1 MLRKEFIIIA
11 LIFLFPGLTWAAEQ
25 FVPGEILVKFR
36 STGITAL
43 STSSLAKLNSQYGLI
58 SADKVFPKAPVGAKI
73 STLSTGERRTLPDL
87 SRIYKLVFPKDVDIP
102 EVVAAYQSDPQVEY
116 AEPNYIL
123 RAHTP
128 NDPAYKVYPNNP
140 NQWGLFKIGLTS
152 TESGTSGWNITQGS
166 ASVPIA
172 VIDTGVDWN
181 HPDLSANIW
190 LNTADP
196 INGVDDDANGYVDD
210 YRGWDFVSVAAGSV
224 FAGEDPGPRDND
236 PMDFEGHGTHVSGIA
251 SAANNNGVG
260 GAGTGWNCTIM
271 AVRAGYKNAAGDG
284 VFNTDDIAAAIS
296 YAADRGAKVINMSFG
311 SLVSVVTIQ
320 NAVVYAFGKD
330 CVLVGSAGNDNNGI
344 QNFPSAYDQVICVA
358 GTDVNDSKA
367 SYSNFGTHVDVSA
380 PGGDGWPVTPG
391 MIYSTYFN
399 DTYAWAQGTSQA
411 APFVAGLAGLIRSKF
426 PSLTNDNVR
435 SLIVN
440 KADNIDAQNPGYINL
455 LGSGRINAFAS
466 LYETTPPTVRLITPN
481 GGENLYITQNY
492 NITWTATDDSAVAG
506 NGISILYT
514 TGETYIPIAT
524 NITNSGTY
532 CWTVPSLI
540 TTEAKVKVVAVDI
553 LGNTASDESDG
564 FFSIRPETSLP
575 LVLITSPVNNQRISG
590 TLEVTGTAS
599 DENLSYYLLEYG
611 KDGGYYRIVSS
622 ETAVI
627 SGRLGTWETAGLL
640 PGNYILRLTAHDPF
654 GHSTQASVEVVL
666 YLSGDTRLVEPP
678 RSGPSPFNPLY
689 TQPLLISYKLN
700 DDADIQVHIYN
711 MYGELVWRGVYPA
724 GTAGGRAGTNNVVW
738 DGRDAFGNLA
748 DSGVYLYQI
757 IFRGKII
764 SKGKF
769 ACLKN

>member
-1 MLRKEFIIIA
+1 M
-11 LIFLFPGLTWAAEQ
+11 
-25 FVPGEILVKFR
+25 PGEILVKFK
-36 STGITAL
+36 SSGISAL

-58 SADKVFPKAPVGAKI
+58 SADKVFPKAPVGARI
-73 STLSTGERRTLPDL
+73 STLASGERRTLPDL

-102 EVVAAYQSDPQVEY
+102 EVVAAYQGDPQVEY

-152 TESGTSGWNITQGS
+152 TESGTSGWSITQGS

-236 PMDFEGHGTHVSGIA
+236 PMDNQGHGTHVSGVA
-251 SAANNNGVG
+251 SAATNNGVG
-260 GAGTGWNCTIM
+260 LAGTGWNCTIM
-271 AVRAGYKNAAGDG
+271 AVRAGYKDLAGDG
-284 VFNTDDIAAAIS
+284 VFTSDDIAAAIN

-311 SLVSVVTIQ
+311 GPAIVVTIQ
-320 NAVVYAFGKD
+320 NAVIYAYGKD

-358 GTDVNDSKA
+358 GTDVNDVKA

-380 PGGDGWPVTPG
+380 PGGDVPLNPAG
-391 MIYSTYFN
+391 IYSTYFDN
-399 DTYAWAQGTSQA
+399 TYAWADGTSQA
-411 APFVAGLAGLIRSKF
+411 SPFVSGLAGLIRSKF

-466 LYETTPPTVRLITPN
+466 LYETTPPTVRVITPN
-481 GGENLYITQNY
+481 GGENLYMTQNY
-492 NITWTATDDSAVAG
+492 NITWTATDDSAMAN
-506 NGISILYT
+506 NGISLLYT
-514 TGETYIPIAT
+514 TGESYIPIAT
-524 NITNSGTY
+524 NIANSGTY
-532 CWTVPSLI
+532 SWTVPGVI
-540 TTEAKVKVVAVDI
+540 TSEARVKVVAVDI

-564 FFSIRPETSLP
+564 FFTIRQETSIP
-575 LVLITSPVNNQRISG
+575 NAVITAPIANQRVTG
-590 TLEVTGTAS
+590 TVSVTGTAS

-611 KDGGYYRIVSS
+611 NNGGYYQIISS

-627 SGRLGTWETAGLL
+627 SGPLGTWETTGLL
-640 PGNYILRLTAHDPF
+640 PGNYILRLTVLDQFAH
-654 GHSTQASVEVVL
+654 SSQASVEVIL
-666 YLSGDTRLVEPP
+666 YLSGETRLVEPP
-678 RSGPSPFNPLY
+678 RSGPSPFNPLF

-700 DDADIQVHIYN
+700 DDADIQVYIYN
-711 MYGELVWRGVYPA
+711 MYGELIWRRAY
-724 GTAGGRAGTNNVVW
+724 TAGSAGARAGTNNVIW
-738 DGRDAFGNLA
+738 DGRDASGNLA
-748 DSGVYLYQI
+748 NAGVYLYQI
-757 IFRGKII
+757 ISRSKII
-764 SKGKF
+764 GKGKF